1 MKYAYNLTY
10 RPAFPAIEIILHNR
24 YDELRSEAVQALLDT
39 GADGSMIPL
48 ALLQEILAPP
58 LAEARIRSHW
68 GEWRYVQQFAV
79 EIELVGMNIKI
90 PNLFVVDDDLGDEII
105 LGRDFINK
113 LRLQLDGPANQ
124 TTIPK
129 Q

>member
-1 MKYAYNLTY
+1 
-10 RPAFPAIEIILHNR
+10 
-24 YDELRSEAVQALLDT
+24 
-39 GADGSMIPL
+39 
-48 ALLQEILAPP
+48 
-58 LAEARIRSHW
+58 
-68 GEWRYVQQFAV
+68 VQQFAV

-90 PNLFVVDDDLGDEII
+90 PNLFVVGDDLGDEII

-124 TTIPK
+124 ITIPK

>member
-1 MKYAYNLTY
+1 MKYAYNQTY
-10 RPAFPAIEIILHNR
+10 TPSFPAIEIVLHNR
-24 YDELRSEAVQALLDT
+24 HDELQSELVQALLDT

-79 EIELVGMNIKI
+79 EIELVGMNIKM
-90 PNLFVVDDDLGDEII
+90 PNLFVVGDDLGDEVI

-113 LRLQLDGPANQ
+113 LRLQLDGPTSQ
-124 TTIPK
+124 TTIPR